1 MLDIE
6 NPADCIGLH
15 GVPLYDIEGMCKLVT
30 SNQTNEA
37 HSAMQLLTD
46 MARYRLLCGQTGYI
60 RLHKLVLEK
69 LVLNSMP
76 GYCAKASG
84 VDVAVEVFFAVRKTN
99 TQNTTIETCW
109 WNTCKNLRTV

>member
-1 MLDIE
+1 MYPLRSAIQLAAKQHNIDLNTAGERNDDDVKSGNSVALDID

-15 GVPLYDIEGMCKLVT
+15 GVSLYDIEGMCKLVT

-76 GYCAKASG
+76 G
-84 VDVAVEVFFAVRKTN
+84 
-99 TQNTTIETCW
+99 
-109 WNTCKNLRTV
+109 